1 MKPAPKHSIVDR
13 ARRLPRKWAVIAAV
27 AASAAVLIPGIGY
40 ATASQASPAVSQAS
54 PAASQ
59 QAADGCRGLTEEILP
74 AKGFITDP
82 ARDQGGHF
90 WWRAEPG
97 DSVCVG
103 TVVEFVQYNVTAT
116 KTWQV
121 TVYDTQNPN
130 GVTVGTETFT
140 LNAGWYLWPFRIRQA
155 FAGLS
160 AVCITASDSF
170 GVSCIHFVE

>member
-1 MKPAPKHSIVDR
+1 VKPAPKHSIVDR
-13 ARRLPRKWAVIAAV
+13 ARRLPRKWAVVAAAV
-27 AASAAVLIPGIGY
+27 AVAAVLIPGIGY
-40 ATASQASPAVSQAS
+40 ATASQASPA
-54 PAASQ
+54 ASQ
-59 QAADGCRGLTEEILP
+59 QAADSCRGLTKEILP

-82 ARDQGGHF
+82 QRDQGGHF
-90 WWRAEPG
+90 WWRAEPA

-103 TVVEFVQYNVTAT
+103 TVVEYVQYNVTAT

-121 TVYDTQNPN
+121 IVYDTQNPN

-160 AVCITASDSF
+160 GVCITAGDSF
-170 GVSCIHFVE
+170 GVSCIHFVQ